1 VQLLPDVRHF
11 FLPKIQRLG
20 DRFGCTKVREVVFRV
35 DEKYRVA
42 LEFFYLNNLSYTE
55 IVDTLEYR
63 LALSGRECPVVSV
76 ANFEQGGG
84 KAFLPQAHLLR

>member
-1 VQLLPDVRHF
+1 M
-11 FLPKIQRLG
+11 
-20 DRFGCTKVREVVFRV
+20 REVVFRV